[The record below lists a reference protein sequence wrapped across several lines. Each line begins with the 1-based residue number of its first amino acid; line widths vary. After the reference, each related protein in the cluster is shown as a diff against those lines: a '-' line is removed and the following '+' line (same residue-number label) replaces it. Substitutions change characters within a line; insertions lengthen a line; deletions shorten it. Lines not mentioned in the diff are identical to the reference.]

1 MGLISFRHKHNKS
14 NATKI
19 KSMNDAKK
27 EAVKFL
33 EEEKNEVAK
42 VGDKIE
48 FKLEDIPTP
57 EVVENLL
64 KNMADNAEKLDEEV
78 KAETKVE
85 VKPKRKR
92 TKKVK

>member
-1 MGLISFRHKHNKS
+1 M
-14 NATKI
+14 
-19 KSMNDAKK
+19 DEAKK
-27 EAVKFL
+27 EAIKFL

-57 EVVENLL
+57 EETVVENLL
-64 KNMADNAEKLDEEV
+64 KDMADNAEKLDEEV
-78 KAETKVE
+78 KVEPKVE
-85 VKPKRKR
+85 PKPKRKR